1 MHEDEGFD
9 DTNPGGEEQTKPLKQ
24 PKAVKLQLFR
34 SPSGSRVR
42 LETKKFDS
50 PSDKVPHSESKPEW
64 SSETVVKVN
73 EANKIVTV
81 LWDGDKE
88 RVDELDSSYKQLQW
102 LNPSSRIDPIWNT
115 NLVAVLRGAAQAPK
129 AVIPPYSWSVRCPRS
144 MRLVY
149 ISLVM
154 FFGSVASQQ
163 LYATKNWY
171 LNMMCKHVTRHAEA
185 ATHPGHTVLFAS
197 GLV

>member
-88 RVDELDSSYKQLQW
+88 RVDEVDSSYKQLQW
-102 LNPSSRIDPIWNT
+102 LNDEEY
-115 NLVAVLRGAAQAPK
+115 AK
-129 AVIPPYSWSVRCPRS
+129 AVKVAHQTASK
-144 MRLVY
+144 LK
-149 ISLVM
+149 SL
-154 FFGSVASQQ
+154 
-163 LYATKNWY
+163 
-171 LNMMCKHVTRHAEA
+171 A
-185 ATHPGHTVLFAS
+185 ATIFETIAVTAVKTL
-197 GLV
+197 LLRMTCIDRMQR